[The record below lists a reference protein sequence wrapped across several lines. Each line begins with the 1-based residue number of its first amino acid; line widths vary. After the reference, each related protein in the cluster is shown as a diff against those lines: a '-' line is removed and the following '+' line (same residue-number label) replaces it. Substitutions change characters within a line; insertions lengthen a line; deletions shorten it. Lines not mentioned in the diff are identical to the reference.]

1 MSWALKLLDLT
12 GPLASASQPAGT
24 TVHVTVTSFKQI
36 FLKKKT
42 EKKKK
47 AAQVAVVE
55 TEATFPPLNQN

>member
-1 MSWALKLLDLT
+1 
-12 GPLASASQPAGT
+12 
-24 TVHVTVTSFKQI
+24 VTSFKQI

-42 EKKKK
+42 QKKKK